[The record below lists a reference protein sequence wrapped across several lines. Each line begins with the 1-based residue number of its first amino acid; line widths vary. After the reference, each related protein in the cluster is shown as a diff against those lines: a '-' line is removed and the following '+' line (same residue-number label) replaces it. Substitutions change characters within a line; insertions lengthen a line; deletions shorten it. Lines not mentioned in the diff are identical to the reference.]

1 MSFEVYL
8 SVCLHPCAFSC
19 MCCLWSAWHPLME
32 IQGGIRDDTGNRIE
46 TNTLICNREENADDW
61 AIWPASS
68 WGSERRDAEREERK
82 RFLPI
87 PVSSAFLISWIVQ
100 TAACILKNSWHLVVM
115 FTCVFISNG
124 FCVLFQEVDRVHNSN
139 LMLHFFRKCEIWLPL
154 WTWMTL
160 KSSLKKQLL

>member
-19 MCCLWSAWHPLME
+19 MCRLWSAWHPLME

-46 TNTLICNREENADDW
+46 TNTLICNWEENADDW

-68 WGSERRDAEREERK
+68 WGSERRDAKREERK
-82 RFLPI
+82 RFLLI
-87 PVSSAFLISWIVQ
+87 PVSSAFLMSWMYKLLHLYWQ
-100 TAACILKNSWHLVVM
+100 TSWHLVVM

-124 FCVLFQEVDRVHNSN
+124 FHVLF
-139 LMLHFFRKCEIWLPL
+139 
-154 WTWMTL
+154 
-160 KSSLKKQLL
+160 

>member
-19 MCCLWSAWHPLME
+19 MCRLWSTWHPLME

-68 WGSERRDAEREERK
+68 WGSERRDAESEERK

-87 PVSSAFLISWIVQ
+87 PVSSALLMSWMYKLLHVYWKILDILLLCLPVCSFQMGFVYCFKKLIECIIV
-100 TAACILKNSWHLVVM
+100 TWCCISSENAK
-115 FTCVFISNG
+115 
-124 FCVLFQEVDRVHNSN
+124 
-139 LMLHFFRKCEIWLPL
+139 IWLPL

-160 KSSLKKQLL
+160 KSSLKKQFL